1 MKKNKDIVMYG
12 NPGGNPKA
20 FGTLTR
26 SSPLVALQFRKL
38 QAAGAVATQP
48 TETWKP
54 PVELPAAFDGRVTW
68 RNYLTP
74 IRNQGRCGS
83 CFAFATVDCLTDRYN
98 LYTLGQMRPN
108 ILSADSLTIC
118 MYTNIRDAEDFQKA
132 FRDAQTA
139 AGYSKEALQNNACHG
154 SSLYEAARF
163 CYFQGVPYETC
174 IGENSALLGRKLR
187 DFSERVQLPS
197 CEALQGLQH
206 THCADQRQA
215 MRVFRARTFAA
226 IAGVSEDG
234 GSVDLLKFVLFR
246 FGPIASGFDVYD
258 DFLNHYDGKTLYSGG
273 GAGNSIGGSPNPSEA
288 QPLGGHAVRIVGW
301 DPEGWIIANSWG
313 TDWGDH
319 GYFRMKYGTCNLEKN
334 VVVCAPDV
342 PGYEVPDSDF
352 AKILLTTAEQHIK
365 DTYVIDPVT
374 RYPVAALKQIA
385 SGQLHGELTPV
396 FNPDFALYRS
406 PAHPK
411 PSDLFLAA
419 RDVPETPPTVPR
431 LPAVPLHVLLQEF
444 HVSGLPGN
452 WVLAVVILVAI
463 SASLVLWSVRK
474 PK

>member
-1 MKKNKDIVMYG
+1 MSYSG
-12 NPGGNPKA
+12 SSNPSTTTNPKA

-26 SSPLVALQFRKL
+26 SSPAIALQFRKL
-38 QAAGAVATQP
+38 QQAGAVATQP

-54 PVELPAAFDGRVTW
+54 PVELPVAFDGRVTW

-118 MYTNIRDAEDFQKA
+118 MYTNIRDAEDYQKA
-132 FRDAQTA
+132 FQDVRTA
-139 AGYSKEALQNNACHG
+139 ASYAQEALQNNACHG

-163 CYFQGVPYETC
+163 CYFQGVPYESC
-174 IGENSALLGRKLR
+174 IGENSAVLGRRLR
-187 DFSERVQLPS
+187 DFSEPGSPLPS
-197 CEALQGLQH
+197 CEQLQGLQH
-206 THCADQRQA
+206 THCADQKTA

-226 IAGVSEDG
+226 IAGVPEDG
-234 GSVDLLKFVLFR
+234 GSVELLKFVLYR
-246 FGPIASGFDVYD
+246 FGPIASGFDVYA
-258 DFLNHYDGKTLYSGG
+258 DFLDHYDGKTLYSRSDGHLTSEGG
-273 GAGNSIGGSPNPSEA
+273 KDN

-301 DPEGWIIANSWG
+301 DAEGWIIANSWG

-334 VVVCAPDV
+334 VVVTAPDV

-352 AKILLTTAEQHIK
+352 AKILLTSAEQHIK

-385 SGQLHGELTPV
+385 SKQLRGELTPV

-406 PAHPK
+406 PNHPK

-431 LPAVPLHVLLQEF
+431 LPAIPITKLLRQF
-444 HVSGLPGN
+444 HISGSGN
-452 WVLAVVILVAI
+452 TWVLVFAVALLVAI
-463 SASLVLWSVRK
+463 AGGLIVWQGKRK
-474 PK
+474 Q